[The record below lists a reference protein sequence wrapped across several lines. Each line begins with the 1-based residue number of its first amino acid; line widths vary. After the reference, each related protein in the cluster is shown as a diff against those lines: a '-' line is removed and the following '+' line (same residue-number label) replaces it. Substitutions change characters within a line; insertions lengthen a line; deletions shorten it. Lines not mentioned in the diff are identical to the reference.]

1 MQTFSS
7 LVTLLAKRAETQ
19 PDDPA
24 YLFLS
29 DRGTEEAALTFRE
42 LYEAAQALA
51 VRLARVARPGDRA
64 ILVFPPG
71 LEFLVAFFGCQI
83 ARVVAVPMMVPR
95 PQSARDASGGTRG
108 IGGRGAA
115 PPNPAFAT

>member
-64 ILVFPPG
+64 ILV
-71 LEFLVAFFGCQI
+71 LD
-83 ARVVAVPMMVPR
+83 RKSVV
-95 PQSARDASGGTRG
+95 
-108 IGGRGAA
+108 
-115 PPNPAFAT
+115 